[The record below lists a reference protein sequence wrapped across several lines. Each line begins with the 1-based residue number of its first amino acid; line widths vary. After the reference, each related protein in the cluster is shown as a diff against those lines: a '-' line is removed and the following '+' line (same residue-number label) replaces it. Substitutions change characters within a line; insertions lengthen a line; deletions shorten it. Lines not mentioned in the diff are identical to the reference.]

1 MSTPAV
7 LEPTT
12 AEIQPDVLI
21 PARTEP
27 KRFTRASVTASSAS
41 VPKIGPQIVW
51 SESALPRLAQ
61 HMFSLMLRNVAS
73 DGFEFTDPARP
84 GSFSL
89 PGCVI
94 AAPSFPA
101 NTAGIDQDYVYNW
114 TRDAAITMIEI
125 AAAQLPAAPNSGVQ
139 PLMDYVR
146 FAQVCQNNATP
157 TLAHACF
164 TIDGQSR
171 PWTEQNDGPALQTV
185 AILKAFDQLDA
196 ATQAVAKAVISR
208 NIEYLLSVYQNP
220 TTNLWEEHWGFSFFA
235 RSAQLRCF
243 QEIKSNKYGL
253 AVPPATDAAMSWLQ
267 TALQQHWNGAC
278 YVSLIQQPDNDAPL
292 GYDPNIDII
301 SACIYGA
308 VPCTDTKLLA
318 TVAQLRSQWAD
329 DNSPALYPINV
340 VDRTRG
346 IGPLFGRYPG
356 DTYDGDMADHI
367 PGDHPWALCTCNS
380 AELYYTLGRQIAQDN
395 VVPFDQLSQ
404 PFFSQIG
411 VTQNTSVA
419 DVVAALQQ
427 AGDAMLE
434 AVIYHSDDLELS
446 EQFDGVTGYEK
457 SVKNLTWSYAAFL
470 SAVRAR
476 SYQNPQA

>member
-12 AEIQPDVLI
+12 SEIEPDVLI
-21 PARTEP
+21 PATAEP
-27 KRFTRASVTASSAS
+27 KLFTRAFVTARSAS
-41 VPKIGPQIVW
+41 TAKIGPQIVW
-51 SESALPRLAQ
+51 SESALPRIAQ

-73 DGFEFTDPARP
+73 DGFEFSDPARP
-84 GSFSL
+84 GSFSS

-114 TRDAAITMIEI
+114 TRGAAVTMIEI
-125 AAAQLPAAPNSGVQ
+125 AAATLPVVPNSGVQ
-139 PLMDYVR
+139 PLIDYVR

-157 TLAHACF
+157 SLAHACF

-171 PWTEQNDGPALQTV
+171 PWTEQNDGPALQTL
-185 AILKAFDQLDA
+185 AILKAFDQLDT
-196 ATQAVAKAVISR
+196 ATQAAGKAVIAR
-208 NIEYLLSVYQNP
+208 NIEYLFSVYQNP

-235 RSAQLRCF
+235 RSTQLRCF
-243 QEIKSNKYGL
+243 QEIKSNKCGIV
-253 AVPPATDAAMSWLQ
+253 VPAAMDAAISWLQ
-267 TALQQHWNGAC
+267 TALQQHWNGTC
-278 YVSLIQQPDNDAPL
+278 YVSLMQQPGNNVPP

-301 SACIYGA
+301 SASIYGA

-318 TVAQLRSQWAD
+318 TAAQLRSQWAD
-329 DNSPALYPINV
+329 DDSPALYPINV
-340 VDRTRG
+340 VDRARG

-356 DTYDGDMADHI
+356 DTYDGDIADDI
-367 PGDHPWALCTCNS
+367 TGDHPWALCTCNF
-380 AELYYTLGRQIAQDN
+380 AELYYTLGRQIAETN
-395 VVPFDQLSQ
+395 VVPLDQLSQ

-411 VTQNTSVA
+411 VTKNTSVA
-419 DVVAALQQ
+419 DVVTALRQG
-427 AGDAMLE
+427 GDAMLA
-434 AVIYHSDDLELS
+434 AVIYHSDHLELS

-476 SYQNPQA
+476 SCGNLQA